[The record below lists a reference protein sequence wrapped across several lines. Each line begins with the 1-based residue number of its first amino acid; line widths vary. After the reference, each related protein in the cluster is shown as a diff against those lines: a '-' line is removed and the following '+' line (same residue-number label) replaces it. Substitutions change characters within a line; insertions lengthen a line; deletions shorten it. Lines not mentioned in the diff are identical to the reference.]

1 MAGRAQFHLFRR
13 YGLDP
18 AKLREAVQSDPAV
31 REEAE
36 AELAAVEGID
46 QSRSSV
52 AHMYR
57 EILKS
62 ALE

>member
-57 EILKS
+57 EILRE
-62 ALE
+62 ALA

>member
-1 MAGRAQFHLFRR
+1 MADRAQFHLYKR
-13 YGLDP
+13 YNLDKM
-18 AKLREAVQSDPAV
+18 KLREAVQSDPAV

-36 AELAAVEGID
+36 AELAAVDGID